1 MKEPKVLVKNVKTFR
16 GMEGYGVNASVWIN
30 GKLACTAIDSA
41 DGGEMYFEPNYKHL
55 EQSKALIKELEDYC
69 AAQPKRKITDTLSV
83 KFTMEDY
90 VNDLLVKWEDEK
102 NKQKIDKLIKKHSEN
117 AIVFGIPNEST
128 FQVLKYKV
136 PLYKINPKA
145 LQMQVDI
152 VKKRHCKNGE
162 VILNTN
168 LNELGI
174 TV

>member
-102 NKQKIDKLIKKHSEN
+102 NKQKIDKLIKKHSKT
-117 AIVFGIPNEST
+117 AIVFGKPNTGEIRMLN
-128 FQVLKYKV
+128 FHV
-136 PLYKINPKA
+136 PLSNINRNVVEMH
-145 LQMQVDI
+145 LRETQ
-152 VKKRHCKNGE
+152 KKYCIDGV

-174 TV
+174 TL